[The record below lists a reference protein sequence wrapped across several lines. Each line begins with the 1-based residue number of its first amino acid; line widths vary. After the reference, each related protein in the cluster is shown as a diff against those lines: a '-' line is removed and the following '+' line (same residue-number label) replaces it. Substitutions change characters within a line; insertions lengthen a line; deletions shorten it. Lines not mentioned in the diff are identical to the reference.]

1 MARRIQPKRLLY
13 LIVGALILVGGII
26 FIPKLFT
33 DTSNTSSSNTS
44 SSTSDTKPAR
54 ASVDLNKEFEFPVS
68 TTDKTK
74 KVKMVIQKAQL
85 LDEIVVK
92 GQKATAVAGRTFLI
106 LDIKIVNDMDNALN
120 MNTRDYVRLSVN
132 KNDAELLAPDIHND
146 PVEIQAIS
154 TKYTRL
160 GFPVNVSDHN
170 FVLQVG
176 EIKAAKQKIELPFN
190 N

>member
-1 MARRIQPKRLLY
+1 MARRIQPKRLLT
-13 LIVGALILVGGII
+13 LFTIVVVVVLAIV
-26 FIPKLFT
+26 FVPKLF
-33 DTSNTSSSNTS
+33 SQSGASSSNAS
-44 SSTSDTKPAR
+44 SPSSIDTKPAR
-54 ASVDLNKEFEFPVS
+54 ASFDVNKEFEFPIS
-68 TTDKTK
+68 AGDKSK
-74 KVKMVIQKAQL
+74 KIKMIIQKAQL

-92 GQKATAVAGRTFLI
+92 GQKATAVSGRTFLI

-132 KNDAELLAPDIHND
+132 KNESELLAPDIHND

-160 GFPVNVSDHN
+160 GFPVNVSDHD

-176 EIKAAKQKIELPFN
+176 EIKASKQKIVLPFN
-190 N
+190 K